1 MAFIRNTD
9 KFIEGSKLFFSNER
23 AKAAV
28 QSDLDLL
35 SSEDSAIKLR
45 LDTIEGSGPGSI
57 ASAKLEAQAYADQK
71 IAALINSAP
80 EVLDTLKELSDAL
93 GGDASFAATV
103 AGQIGAVDAKVDQ
116 EILDRQTGDQNVFDF
131 ADGLNTQMDIRM
143 VQEVSDR
150 QAADSALS
158 LRLDVLEADPTT
170 KSYVDTAIADVTSA
184 YESNDQELFNR
195 VGGVEDGLSQEVLDR
210 EAGDAAL
217 QTQLDSATDV
227 SVGDTLVKR
236 NSSGRADISEIWS
249 YDPYSGE
256 GQSSTRYGFMDYTEM
271 GMYDD
276 VSGEQQRITHTSYTF
291 TNNNAST
298 TGIPGSIQLQQNGVP
313 ATPASPSDV
322 VVKAYVDAAD
332 TILSSRI
339 DALESAPGPD
349 VDKAYVDNQVSG
361 LQGQIDTEKGRID
374 AILSAADADKDSFAE
389 IVQLINSVDTSNDSA
404 FASYVLSNDAALAQ
418 EVSDRQAGD
427 STLNGK
433 IGSLSALNI
442 SVGSGSELNL
452 PFNTKLT
459 VFHPNDVAVFVSHSS
474 QEASTLM
481 AIQSGTNVSF
491 TVESNGQTAVVGPYE
506 TVNAP
511 YFNNYHLGQL
521 VNISVL
527 GGTVYEDIRQAL
539 SLAVAPYNLFD
550 VNVTKVTIGA
560 SIESFASVVEAISY
574 ERLQRNGIASQLS
587 QEVSDRQSA
596 VSSLESQVLQLGSDV
611 AYSKLFENVETVS
624 SNMEIDPNSGTQ
636 IFFCD
641 VSSVAIT
648 LTLPDPSSFAPGR
661 KYVVKD
667 MGSSSPSGNF
677 ITVAAQAGQTVD
689 GQSSFEMKMPFEAA
703 QFVSDGSQWF
713 VM

>member
-28 QSDLDLL
+28 QSDLDQL

-45 LDTIEGSGPGSI
+45 LDVIEGSGAGSI
-57 ASAKLEAQAYADQK
+57 SKAQADAQAYADQK
-71 IAALINSAP
+71 VAALVNSAP
-80 EVLDTLKELSDAL
+80 EVLDTLKELSDAI
-93 GGDASFAATV
+93 GGDASFAATI

-116 EILDRQTGDQNVFDF
+116 EIL
-131 ADGLNTQMDIRM
+131 
-143 VQEVSDR
+143 DR

-158 LRLDVLEADPTT
+158 LRLDVLEADPVTKTYVDSQISAEQLARNSAIAVEEAARIAADNAEAVARQAEDAKKVNKAGDTMTGELILEAGLRTLNPITGFNSGGVQTITIAPEDAAFGVRRDNFETFITPNYVYVAKIDSESSEYFKSSSFIQDGQIYLYDDNLNPSLPADPAQVTT
-170 KSYVDTAIADVTSA
+170 KSYVD
-184 YESNDQELFNR
+184 
-195 VGGVEDGLSQEVLDR
+195 GLVNSSVSQESSQR
-210 EAGDAAL
+210 
-217 QTQLDSATDV
+217 QTADS
-227 SVGDTLVKR
+227 
-236 NSSGRADISEIWS
+236 E
-249 YDPYSGE
+249 
-256 GQSSTRYGFMDYTEM
+256 
-271 GMYDD
+271 
-276 VSGEQQRITHTSYTF
+276 
-291 TNNNAST
+291 
-298 TGIPGSIQLQQNGVP
+298 
-313 ATPASPSDV
+313 
-322 VVKAYVDAAD
+322 
-332 TILSSRI
+332 LSARI

-349 VDKAYVDNQVSG
+349 VDKAYVDGQVSG
-361 LQGQIDTEKGRID
+361 LQSQIDTEKGRVD

-442 SVGSGSELNL
+442 STGGGSELNL

-459 VFHPNDVAVFVSHSS
+459 VFHPSDVAVFVSHSS

-491 TVESNGQTAVVGPYE
+491 TVEYNGQTAVVGPYE

-511 YFNNYHLGQL
+511 YFNNFHLGQL

-596 VSSLESQVLQLGSDV
+596 ISGLESQVLQLGSDI
-611 AYSKLFENVETVS
+611 YYTKLFENVETVS
-624 SNMEIDPNSGTQ
+624 SSMEIDPNSGTQ
-636 IFFCD
+636 VFFCD
-641 VSSVAIT
+641 VSGSSVT
-648 LTLPDPSSFAPGR
+648 MTLPDPSSFAPGR

-677 ITVAAQAGQTVD
+677 ITVAAQTGQTVD